1 VRRDARQGHPC
12 LARESKSDNKETAL
26 RATRCSILAGVRVV
40 ESKHSNRVRSLSYL
54 EEVGEEEQETG
65 EEEEEAE

>member
-1 VRRDARQGHPC
+1 
-12 LARESKSDNKETAL
+12 
-26 RATRCSILAGVRVV
+26 VRVV